1 MNFRPQTIRLLCYG
15 CAITLLG
22 AALSFSLNRSVRAA
36 DDDKAAADSSGFAV
50 SHMDKTCKPCDD
62 FFQFVNGNWIKN
74 NPIPPDYPSW
84 GSGQILADNN
94 QKQLRSILERAATN
108 ESAAP
113 GSNERKIGDFYASC
127 MDTASINAQGAKS
140 LDAEFA
146 QIAGLTDKNSL
157 APLVAHL
164 HSQAVG
170 ALFAFASTQDLK
182 DSTKVTGEADQSGLG
197 LPDRDYY
204 TRTDDESKK
213 LRDQYVKHVTK
224 MFTLLGD
231 SAEKSAVEASTVLAI
246 ETSLAGAS
254 LTNVQ
259 LRDPEIQ
266 YHIMGIAQLA
276 ELTPHFSWPKYFASA
291 GHPELK
297 EINVGQPDFFKE
309 MDKQIAARSIDDWKT
324 YLRWHLIHS
333 AASTLSDPFVEENF
347 DFNARTLAGQ
357 KEIRPR
363 WKRCSSATDTYLG
376 EALGQVYV
384 AKYFPPEAKAQV
396 LDMVHNLTA
405 ALTDDI
411 PTLSWMSPETKKQAL
426 AKLQAFNVKIGYP
439 DKWRDYSS
447 LKIDRGPYATN
458 VLRAAQFETA
468 RDLNKIGKP
477 VDRTEFGMTPPTVDA
492 YNNTQLNEIVFPA
505 GILQPP
511 FFDPKRDAA
520 FNYGAMGA
528 IIGHE
533 ITHGFDDQGAKF
545 DLHGNMR
552 NWWTDTDLKEFQSRG
567 DCVAKQFDGYV
578 VEGDLHMKGKLVEG
592 ESIADLGG
600 LTIAYT
606 AYQKSLQSRPAQ
618 TDSNGFTPEQR
629 FFLGYADAW
638 KNNLRP
644 ELAKLQANTDPHP
657 LPKFRANGAVSNM
670 SEFAKAFGCKKGDA
684 MVRAQACKIW

>member
-1 MNFRPQTIRLLCYG
+1 VKLPSQTIRFLRDGYAIALL
-15 CAITLLG
+15 L
-22 AALSFSLNRSVRAA
+22 AALSFSWNRSVWAA
-36 DDDKAAADSSGFAV
+36 DDDKAAADSSGFDV

-74 NPIPPDYPSW
+74 NPIPPDYPQW
-84 GSGQILADNN
+84 GSGQILAENN
-94 QKQLRSILERAATN
+94 QKQLRSILEQAAAN
-108 ESAAP
+108 ESATP
-113 GSNERKIGDFYASC
+113 SSNERKIGDFYASC

-140 LDAEFA
+140 LDEEFA
-146 QIAGLTDKNSL
+146 QIAGLSEKNSL
-157 APLVAHL
+157 ARLVAHL

-213 LRDQYVKHVTK
+213 LRDQYVKHVAK

-231 SAEKSAVEASTVLAI
+231 SAEKSAAEASTVLAI

-259 LRDPEIQ
+259 LRNPEIQ

-309 MDKQIAARSIDDWKT
+309 MDKQIVARSIDDWKT

-447 LKIDRGPYATN
+447 LKIDRGPYAIN

-567 DCVAKQFDGYV
+567 DCVAKQFDGYL
-578 VEGDLHMKGKLVEG
+578 VEGDLHMNGKLVEG

-600 LTIAYT
+600 LTIAYA
-606 AYQKSLQSRPAQ
+606 AYQKSLQSKPAQ
-618 TDSNGFTPEQR
+618 TDANGFTPEQR

>member
-1 MNFRPQTIRLLCYG
+1 VKLRLQTMRLLCYG
-15 CAITLLG
+15 CAI
-22 AALSFSLNRSVRAA
+22 ALSVTALALSLNRSVWAA
-36 DDDKAAADSSGFAV
+36 DDDKAAADSSGFDV
-50 SHMDKTCKPCDD
+50 SHIDKTCKPCDD

-74 NPIPPDYPSW
+74 NPIPPDYPAW

-94 QKQLRSILERAATN
+94 QKQLRSILEQAAAS
-108 ESAAP
+108 ESAP

-127 MDTASINAQGAKS
+127 MDTASIKAQGAKS
-140 LDAEFA
+140 LDTEFA
-146 QIAGLTDKNSL
+146 QIAGFTDKNSL
-157 APLVAHL
+157 ARLVAHL

-204 TRTDDESKK
+204 TRTDEESKK

-224 MFTLLGD
+224 MFALLGD
-231 SAEKSAVEASTVLAI
+231 SAEKSAAEASTVLAI

-254 LTNVQ
+254 FTNVQ
-259 LRDPEIQ
+259 LRDPETQ

-309 MDKQIAARSIDDWKT
+309 MDKQIAALAIDDWKT

-333 AASTLSDPFVEENF
+333 TASTLSDPFVEENF
-347 DFNARTLAGQ
+347 DFNARTLAGS
-357 KEIRPR
+357 KELRPR
-363 WKRCSSATDTYLG
+363 WKRCSTATDTYLG

-396 LDMVHNLTA
+396 RDMVHNLTS

-411 PTLSWMSPETKKQAL
+411 PTLSWMNPETKKQAL

-439 DKWRDYSS
+439 DRWRDYSS
-447 LKIDRGPYATN
+447 LKIDRGPYAVN

-477 VDRTEFGMTPPTVDA
+477 VDRTEWGMTPPTVDA
-492 YNNTQLNEIVFPA
+492 YNNAQLNEIVFPA

-545 DLHGNMR
+545 DLHGNMK

-578 VEGDLHMKGKLVEG
+578 VEGDLHMNGKLVEG

-600 LTIAYT
+600 LTIAYA
-606 AYQKSLQSRPAQ
+606 AYQKFLQSQPAQ

-638 KNNLRP
+638 KSNLRP
-644 ELAKLQANTDPHP
+644 ELAKLQANTNPHP

-670 SEFAKAFGCKKGDA
+670 AEFAKAFGCKKGDA

>member
-36 DDDKAAADSSGFAV
+36 DDDKAAADSFGFAV

-94 QKQLRSILERAATN
+94 QKQLRSILEQAATN

-231 SAEKSAVEASTVLAI
+231 SAEKSAAEASTVLAI

-396 LDMVHNLTA
+396 LEMVHNLTA

-578 VEGDLHMKGKLVEG
+578 VEGDLHMNGKLVEG

-600 LTIAYT
+600 LTIAYA
-606 AYQKSLQSRPAQ
+606 AYQKSLQSKPTQ

>member
-1 MNFRPQTIRLLCYG
+1 MSNRFLTAG
-15 CAITLLG
+15 CILAVVGVL
-22 AALSFSLNRSVRAA
+22 AVALASANLRTA
-36 DDDKAAADSSGFAV
+36 DQPTSWGFDTANL
-50 SHMDKTCKPCDD
+50 DKTCKPCDD

-74 NPIPPDYPSW
+74 NPIPPDYPAW

-94 QKQLRSILERAATN
+94 QKQLRSILEQAAAS
-108 ESAAP
+108 ESAP

-127 MDTASINAQGAKS
+127 MDTASIKAQGAKS
-140 LDAEFA
+140 LDTEFA
-146 QIAGLTDKNSL
+146 QIAGFTDKNSL
-157 APLVAHL
+157 ARLVAHL

-204 TRTDDESKK
+204 TRTDEESKK

-224 MFTLLGD
+224 MFALLGD
-231 SAEKSAVEASTVLAI
+231 SAEKSAAEASTVLAI

-254 LTNVQ
+254 FTNVQ
-259 LRDPEIQ
+259 LRDPETQ

-309 MDKQIAARSIDDWKT
+309 MDKQIAALAIDDWKT

-333 AASTLSDPFVEENF
+333 TASTLSDPFVEENF
-347 DFNARTLAGQ
+347 DFNARTLAGS
-357 KEIRPR
+357 KELRPR
-363 WKRCSSATDTYLG
+363 WKRCSTATDTYLG

-396 LDMVHNLTA
+396 RDMVHNLTS

-411 PTLSWMSPETKKQAL
+411 PTLSWMNPETKKQAL

-439 DKWRDYSS
+439 DRWRDYSS
-447 LKIDRGPYATN
+447 LKIDRGPYAVN

-477 VDRTEFGMTPPTVDA
+477 VDRTEWGMTPPTVDA
-492 YNNTQLNEIVFPA
+492 YNNAQLNEIVFPA

-545 DLHGNMR
+545 DLHGNMK

-578 VEGDLHMKGKLVEG
+578 VEGDLHMNGKLVEG

-600 LTIAYT
+600 LTIAYA
-606 AYQKSLQSRPAQ
+606 AYQKFLQSQPAQ

-638 KNNLRP
+638 KSNLRP
-644 ELAKLQANTDPHP
+644 ELAKLQANTNPHP

-670 SEFAKAFGCKKGDA
+670 AEFAKAFGCKKGDA